1 MSVIAIPVKI
11 LFPILMKEESSNAS
25 VCRDILERTARLI
38 LMNVPQIHVKSTE
51 YALIALMPIIVLV
64 SMDLEEPTAR
74 LTLMIVHP
82 ILDTIGEFV
91 TMMEVPLP
99 AIVPKDLL
107 ELDVK
112 GTSMTVRTTIV

>member
-1 MSVIAIPVKI
+1 
-11 LFPILMKEESSNAS
+11 
-25 VCRDILERTARLI
+25 
-38 LMNVPQIHVKSTE
+38 
-51 YALIALMPIIVLV
+51 MPIIVLV